1 MARRITPTR
10 GDLHLPLPEADY
22 RSLVEQIPAVPY
34 THLPNDEQ
42 TPVYVG
48 PQISTILGIARDEYL
63 ADPGCWTRH
72 IHPEDRDSATRE
84 YREAVHEGR
93 PFAFDCRMVR
103 PDGRVVWVRDQGLVL
118 HDPRGRAVL
127 IQGVRYDI
135 TDRKDGEAR
144 QRRQNAY
151 LTVLHETALAAMR
164 RLEPA
169 DVLQTIVTRAADLA
183 GTEHSYA
190 YTRGEGDVLEVK
202 AGTGMFVDW
211 VGYTLK
217 VGEGLAGRVVE
228 ASEPM
233 VVEDYDAWSGRSA
246 TFPTGML
253 GAVVG
258 VPLTWDDRATGAIGL
273 AHPPGSLRFT
283 DDDVALLSK
292 FAEIASL
299 SLDSAQLYAA
309 AHEELRHRQ
318 QAEESLQFMAY
329 HDALTELPNRAM
341 FENVL
346 ELALA
351 RARRAGLAVAVAYMD
366 LDNFKLVNDSLG
378 HAAGDELLREMAS
391 RLRDTVRET
400 DLVARQGGDEF
411 LILLADLESEPHDH
425 PGALEAA
432 EAVVGRIEE
441 ALRRPFLTGGTEVYA
456 SASIGISLFPSH
468 AEDCPTLLRYADAA
482 MYSSKRT
489 SPGSHHVFVH
499 EMADS
504 APKLSFTTRLRKA
517 VEQAEWVLRYQP
529 IVDLSDGALLG
540 VEALVRWEQ
549 PDGQLTLPGQFI
561 PLVEE
566 IGLIGA
572 LGDWVAEEV
581 CRQARLWHA
590 SGLPIFT
597 SFNLSLGQLWQSDL
611 VPKMLS
617 RVRENHV
624 DPSKLVIEITESSA
638 MTDPRRTERILS
650 ELKAEGLR
658 LAIDDFGTGHSSL
671 SRLKHLPVDIL
682 KIDRPFL
689 IGVPDEP
696 AAGSM
701 VRAIVEVAHGLEM
714 TPLAEGVETEQQRE
728 FLLAS
733 GCGIGQGFYYSAA
746 VPAAEIERMAARPAR
761 SAKRSPAPA

>member
-1 MARRITPTR
+1 MARRFIPTP
-10 GDLHLPLPEADY
+10 GGYHLPLPEADY

-34 THLPNDEQ
+34 THLPNHER

-63 ADPGCWTRH
+63 ADPECWARH
-72 IHPEDRDSATRE
+72 IHPEDRDAATRE
-84 YREAVHEGR
+84 YREAVDEGR

-118 HDPRGRAVL
+118 RDARGRAAL

-135 TDRKDGEAR
+135 TDRKEGEAR

-169 DVLQTIVTRAADLA
+169 DVLQTIVARAADLA
-183 GTEHSYA
+183 GTQHSYA
-190 YTRGEGDVLEVK
+190 YTMGDDDVLEVK

-217 VGEGLAGRVVE
+217 VGEGLAGRVV
-228 ASEPM
+228 AGSEPM
-233 VVEDYDAWSGRSA
+233 VVEDYDAWAGRSA

-258 VPLTWDDRATGAIGL
+258 VPLTWDEQATGAIGL
-273 AHPPGSLRFT
+273 AHPPGGLRFT
-283 DDDVALLSK
+283 DDDVVLLSK

-309 AHEELRHRQ
+309 AHEEL
-318 QAEESLQFMAY
+318 
-329 HDALTELPNRAM
+329 
-341 FENVL
+341 
-346 ELALA
+346 
-351 RARRAGLAVAVAYMD
+351 
-366 LDNFKLVNDSLG
+366 
-378 HAAGDELLREMAS
+378 LREMAS
-391 RLRDTVRET
+391 RLRQTVRDT

-411 LILLADLESEPHDH
+411 LILLADLERDPEDH
-425 PGALEAA
+425 RGALEAA
-432 EAVVGRIEE
+432 EAVVARIEE

-468 AEDCPTLLRYADAA
+468 ADDRPTLLRYADAA

-504 APKLSFTTRLRKA
+504 ATKLSFTTRLRKA

-581 CRQARLWHA
+581 CRQASLWQA
-590 SGLPIFT
+590 SGLPIKTRFHA
-597 SFNLSLGQLWQSDL
+597 SLGQRWQSAP
-611 VPKMLS
+611 VSRVLS
-617 RVRENHV
+617 RVQGNHV
-624 DPSKLVIEITESSA
+624 DPARLVIEITESSA

-671 SRLKHLPVDIL
+671 SRLKHFPADIL

-689 IGVPDEP
+689 IGVPEEP

-714 TPLAEGVETEQQRE
+714 MPLAEGIETEQQRR

-733 GCGIGQGFYYSAA
+733 GC
-746 VPAAEIERMAARPAR
+746 R
-761 SAKRSPAPA
+761 